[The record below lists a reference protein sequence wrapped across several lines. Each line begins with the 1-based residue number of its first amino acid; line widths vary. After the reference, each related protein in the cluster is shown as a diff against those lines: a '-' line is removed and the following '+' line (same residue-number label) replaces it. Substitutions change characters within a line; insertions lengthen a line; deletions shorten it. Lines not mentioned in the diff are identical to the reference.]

1 MKTYACY
8 AATGQYI
15 ITGLCEND
23 LTADDIPE
31 GCSVYYGDVSIITQY
46 HDVAANAPAE
56 KGTPPEADGYKFNF
70 ATKAWE
76 PDTAYLIYKI
86 DAMRLQKLLDS
97 DWTDT
102 ASAPTRLGQ
111 TLYAQWQTY
120 RQALRD
126 ITTQATYPLNVV
138 WPTPPQ

>member
-1 MKTYACY
+1 MSSFYIY
-8 AATGQYI
+8 LPTG
-15 ITGLCEND
+15 E
-23 LTADDIPE
+23 
-31 GCSVYYGDVSIITQY
+31 ITQTGY
-46 HDVAANAPAE
+46 CPDDQIEQQILKPSEAICV
-56 KGTPPEADGYKFNF
+56 GTAILGKQYCLADGTLVDMPDKPSDAYKFNY
-70 ATKAWE
+70 ATKQWE
-76 PDTAYLIYKI
+76 PDAEWAQTIVLSK
-86 DAMRLQKLLDS
+86 RLTLLQES

-126 ITTQATYPLNVV
+126 IPEQSGYPLNVV

>member
-1 MKTYACY
+1 MKSYACY
-8 AATGQYI
+8 EPSGQYI
-15 ITGLCEND
+15 VSGICESD
-23 LTADDIPE
+23 LTEYDIPD
-31 GCSVYYGDVSIITQY
+31 GCSVYYGEVSIVTQY
-46 HDVAANAPAE
+46 HDIAADTPAE
-56 KGTPPEADGYKFNF
+56 KGTPPADGYKFNY
-70 ATKAWE
+70 TIKSWE
-76 PDTAYLIYKI
+76 PDTTYLIYKI
-86 DAMRLQKLLDS
+86 GVVRLQKLQDS

-126 ITTQATYPLNVV
+126 IPEQPGYPLNVV

>member
-8 AATGQYI
+8 EPSGQYI
-15 ITGLCEND
+15 VTGTCEND
-23 LTADDIPE
+23 LTEYDIPD
-31 GCSVYYGDVSIITQY
+31 GCSVYYGEVSIVTQY
-46 HDVAANAPAE
+46 HDIATNTPAE
-56 KGTPPEADGYKFNF
+56 KGARPSDGYTFNYT
-70 ATKAWE
+70 TKSWE
-76 PDTAYLIYKI
+76 PDTGYLIYKI
-86 DAMRLQKLLDS
+86 GVVRLQKLQES

-126 ITTQATYPLNVV
+126 IPEQSGYPLNVV